1 MPSESF
7 DSVRVF
13 WPRLSREEL
22 LRLLRERLPKL
33 AEKLPLVRVVLF
45 GSYAQG
51 TYGPRSDVDLLVV
64 YRGEPRHDAFQLVW
78 EILDIPGLEPHVYT
92 EREYQSL
99 RETLER
105 MCSPGIVLYP
115 PREHS
120 PGIGLE

>member
-1 MPSESF
+1 MPSESS

-64 YRGEPRHDAFQLVW
+64 YRGEPREDAFQTVW
-78 EILDIPGLEPHVYT
+78 RTLDIPGLEPHVYT
-92 EREYQSL
+92 ETEYHALKEVLDS
-99 RETLER
+99 
-105 MCSPGIVLYP
+105 MCSPGLVIFP
-115 PREHS
+115 EEERS
-120 PGIGLE
+120 S